1 MKSTPTIRAFS
12 AASVLLENL
21 VRTTDACFPN
31 SSNYCNGSLWLSRFN
46 TKSVCLISKGEKS
59 ISPVP
64 GSMPDRVFRRE
75 ASKIMSGP
83 IGKDAVI
90 PVFMLS
96 REKTLVHYSSSLYSG
111 SSSSGPRSKC

>member
-1 MKSTPTIRAFS
+1 
-12 AASVLLENL
+12 
-21 VRTTDACFPN
+21 
-31 SSNYCNGSLWLSRFN
+31 
-46 TKSVCLISKGEKS
+46 
-59 ISPVP
+59 
-64 GSMPDRVFRRE
+64 MPDRVFRRE